1 MDVKIPLKDIMKRNI
16 AKVDIKSDVQH
27 LTKKMLDCDV
37 GSIVIT
43 DKMQPVGIVT
53 KRDIFKKVVSN
64 NLRPADI
71 SIKELMTTPLITI
84 PATED
89 TKDALHKMVQ
99 NSIRRLI
106 VVENDK
112 LVGIVTDT
120 DLKKQLERASSI
132 GESLLHDRLPG
143 VPTRY
148 PGSERLPGVTTRYP
162 GSKDS
167 SKGKKSDKSKES
179 K

>member
-1 MDVKIPLKDIMKRNI
+1 MDVKKPVKDIMTRNI
-16 AKVDIKSDVQH
+16 VTVDVKSDVQH

-43 DKMQPVGIVT
+43 DKKKPVGIVT

-84 PATED
+84 NATED
-89 TKDALHKMVQ
+89 TKDAVHKMVK
-99 NSIRRLI
+99 NAIRRLP
-106 VVENDK
+106 VVENAT

-120 DLKKQLERASSI
+120 DLKKQLETASSI
-132 GESLLHDRLPG
+132 EDLSLFAKRITG
-143 VPTRY
+143 FSA
-148 PGSERLPGVTTRYP
+148 GRLPGVTTHYP
-162 GSKDS
+162 GSKGG
-167 SKGKKSDKSKES
+167 SKGKKLDKSKES